1 MDIASAKQQIK
12 NTVQIYLQK
21 DALGRYR
28 LPLVHQRPI
37 FLLGA
42 PGLGKTAIMQQVADE
57 MGLGL
62 VSYSMTHHTR
72 QSALGLPVIVEKEY
86 GGKHYQVS
94 EYTMSEIIA
103 SVYDCMRTTGKTQ
116 GILFLDEINCVSE
129 TLMPAILQMLQNKTF
144 GVHALPEG
152 WMIAAAGNPPR
163 YNQSARSFD
172 MATLDRVRRI
182 DLEPSLAVWQEYA
195 AAHAVHPAVLAYLR
209 LHPEHFFVCDAQ
221 RSAGSFVTARGWE
234 DLSALLLTYE
244 ALSFACTQTQARE
257 YLHVQEAAAG
267 FTAFYELYR
276 RYAASLPLE
285 ALLRGQTDA
294 GAEALRG
301 LPFEGRLSVV
311 EFLLHSLQT
320 QLCAAE
326 DAAALAF
333 SAESFLKSVPAGEGY
348 AARAEKQLENRRAA
362 LQIRREC
369 GVLSAEDER
378 RETAFLT
385 RSDAA
390 LAARSDAEAF
400 DAVRL
405 LAESAGT
412 AAEQNRKNTLC
423 ALENSLRFVCAA
435 FGDEQELWILLHGL
449 QDCGAAAFL
458 QKENSSV
465 YQELLSRATPE
476 AKAAALREELSRGAG
491 L

>member
-1 MDIASAKQQIK
+1 M
-12 NTVQIYLQK
+12 
-21 DALGRYR
+21 
-28 LPLVHQRPI
+28 
-37 FLLGA
+37 
-42 PGLGKTAIMQQVADE
+42 
-57 MGLGL
+57 
-62 VSYSMTHHTR
+62 
-72 QSALGLPVIVEKEY
+72 
-86 GGKHYQVS
+86 
-94 EYTMSEIIA
+94 
-103 SVYDCMRTTGKTQ
+103 
-116 GILFLDEINCVSE
+116 
-129 TLMPAILQMLQNKTF
+129 
-144 GVHALPEG
+144 
-152 WMIAAAGNPPR
+152 
-163 YNQSARSFD
+163 
-172 MATLDRVRRI
+172 
-182 DLEPSLAVWQEYA
+182 
-195 AAHAVHPAVLAYLR
+195 
-209 LHPEHFFVCDAQ
+209 
-221 RSAGSFVTARGWE
+221 
-234 DLSALLLTYE
+234 LTYE